1 MWYFACVNGRVLQS
15 CNCGLEII
23 IIFYFSGDS
32 SASFSVSVVADDI
45 PELNESFNV
54 QLLSV
59 AQSGQDIAP
68 NNVSME

>member
-1 MWYFACVNGRVLQS
+1 MAECCDLAIVALKLLF
-15 CNCGLEII
+15 
-23 IIFYFSGDS
+23 FYFSGDS

-59 AQSGQDIAP
+59 AQAGQDIAP
-68 NNVSME
+68 NNVSREE